1 MGSALLPNVAEELL
15 LNDGREVDEF
25 FLAATTPLVLD
36 QSPFRMAGLPVP
48 SYGHLDDLGK
58 ACSRLAQQEQDDFVA
73 LKRGMLDHEVECL
86 SHAFLH
92 CIWFHDDVWLPDHA
106 TFLPE
111 KCRRV
116 SVMGFLM
123 RLAADTR
130 MVWGSCILDLAQ
142 ELDEVGTHTLWGSIP
157 DISLLEQETCPGEEQ
172 VEIGVWRS
180 SWIEFLPA
188 SVPFAQVKDWQTC
201 AVNNHE
207 REPTARGSWHLF
219 EAIQC
224 HKTSALPSFGAHTMP
239 FLRVIDRCMI
249 LHQ

>member
-15 LNDGREVDEF
+15 LNDGREE
-25 FLAATTPLVLD
+25 
-36 QSPFRMAGLPVP
+36 
-48 SYGHLDDLGK
+48 
-58 ACSRLAQQEQDDFVA
+58 DDFVA

-142 ELDEVGTHTLWGSIP
+142 VLALERSEPLRSHGILVGVVACLNQDIIQTGEGRQEHTEGTFS
-157 DISLLEQETCPGEEQ
+157 EG
-172 VEIGVWRS
+172 
-180 SWIEFLPA
+180 
-188 SVPFAQVKDWQTC
+188 
-201 AVNNHE
+201 
-207 REPTARGSWHLF
+207 RGSSRF
-219 EAIQC
+219 DQ
-224 HKTSALPSFGAHTMP
+224 
-239 FLRVIDRCMI
+239 
-249 LHQ
+249 